1 MSSLKKSFIA
11 GFIWSFAGQA
21 GYLLVGLL
29 TNIILARLL
38 TPYEFGQVGIV
49 MFFIIISKVLTES
62 GLTGALVRK
71 KDITEDD
78 FSTVFIF
85 NLGISIFL
93 FLLLLLFSGVIADF
107 YDDQALQNILVALS
121 FILIINAFQFTQNA
135 KIVRELKFKKQSLY
149 ALISVIISSVIG
161 IILGFLN
168 YGVWALVIMQICN
181 AFILTL
187 VYWLFE
193 GPVKSFV
200 FNKDSFKS
208 LYKFGVNTTL
218 ASLLISLFDNIYNLI
233 LGKYFSVQQTG
244 LFYQAKR
251 LQEIPV
257 GVIKSSTLGVVY
269 STLAKLQDNRE
280 EFKKFYDRIVAIFT
294 TLVGLICLLIYFYA
308 EQAILLLYG
317 EQWLGAVFYMQ
328 ILIIASFFFMQEMLN
343 RVLFKVF
350 DRTDKILYLEILKK
364 IIQSC
369 TIIIGVV
376 FMDLQILLYGFL
388 LTSVI
393 SYFINYYHSRKI
405 YESFSW
411 KEVIMV
417 IKVVVVA
424 VFVVVVFN
432 NLNNYV
438 MHLKGYYLFY
448 LFPAIITIYV
458 IILKALNVIDI
469 IKEIRNLFLQILKK
483 S

>member
-1 MSSLKKSFIA
+1 MSFLKKSFIT
-11 GFIWSFAGQA
+11 GFIWSFAGKS
-21 GYLLVGLL
+21 GYLLVALL

-71 KDITEDD
+71 KDATEED

-85 NLGISIFL
+85 NLAISVLL

-107 YDDQALQNILVALS
+107 YDNKALQNILIALS

-135 KIVRELKFKKQSLY
+135 KIVRDLKFKKQSLY
-149 ALISVIISSVIG
+149 AMISVIVSSIIG
-161 IILGFLN
+161 ITLALLG

-181 AFILTL
+181 AFVLTL
-187 VYWLFE
+187 VYWIFE

-200 FNKDSFKS
+200 FKKESFKS

-218 ASLLISLFDNIYNLI
+218 ASLINTVFDNIYNLI
-233 LGKYFSVQQTG
+233 LGKYFSIQQTG
-244 LFYQAKR
+244 LFYQAKK

-257 GVIKSSTLGVVY
+257 GVIKSSTLGVVF
-269 STLAKLQDNRE
+269 STLSKLQDDRE
-280 EFKKFYDRIVAIFT
+280 EFKKFYDRIVTVFT

-317 EQWLGAVFYMQ
+317 EQWLGAVFFMQ
-328 ILIIASFFFMQEMLN
+328 ILIIASFFYMQEMLN

-350 DRTDKILYLEILKK
+350 DRTDKILYLEIIKK
-364 IIQSC
+364 IIQTV
-369 TIIIGVV
+369 TIVVGVV
-376 FMDLQILLYGFL
+376 LMDLEILLYGFL

-393 SYFINYYHSRKI
+393 SYFINYYHSRKV

-411 KEVIMV
+411 KEIIMV
-417 IKVVVVA
+417 LKVIAIGGGVVLA
-424 VFVVVVFN
+424 LFG
-432 NLNNYV
+432 LNNTLN
-438 MHLKGYYLFY
+438 LKGYELFY
-448 LFPAIITIYV
+448 LLPVLIGLYFILAKFLGVVNIISETKLIV
-458 IILKALNVIDI
+458 NQ
-469 IKEIRNLFLQILKK
+469 IKER
-483 S
+483 